1 MNELNN
7 AERLY
12 EIGFQ
17 TLGVWVRDG
26 GYLKYELTPDDAN
39 SRIRL
44 EAGAALYAFVCGGSV
59 LYLGK
64 TSINIASRF
73 VGYKRPAKKQST
85 NVKCHEG
92 ILECIKQH
100 KIVEILTLSGVSQL
114 RWGEFELNIAAGLE
128 DSLIAELDPPW
139 NGKAGKPVTESAM
152 IEEEALHLDKLRLK
166 APPLQ
171 LAGLP
176 IFKIKLGDKYYHD
189 GFINPGVDVSHF
201 FGKDRDT
208 LLLRL
213 GADDARGVE
222 TYIDR
227 KANKTGSPRIYGRKQ
242 TARWFQEHFKLGDI
256 VDAVIINPNE
266 VVLTLP
272 QT

>member
-1 MNELNN
+1 MP
-7 AERLY
+7 
-12 EIGFQ
+12 
-17 TLGVWVRDG
+17 DG
-26 GYLKYELTPDDAN
+26 GFLKYELTPDDAN

-73 VGYKRPAKKQST
+73 VGYKKPAKKQST
-85 NVKCHEG
+85 NIKCHNG
-92 ILECIKQH
+92 ILECIKQN
-100 KIVEILTLSGVSQL
+100 KSVEILTLSGVSQL

-152 IEEEALHLDKLRLK
+152 IEQEALHLDEPQVK
-166 APPLQ
+166 AAPLQ

-176 IFKIKLGDKYYHD
+176 TFKIKLGETYYNQ
-189 GFINPGVDVSHF
+189 GYFNPGGAVSNHL
-201 FGKDRDT
+201 GNDRDT

-222 TYIDR
+222 TRIDR
-227 KANKTGSPRIYGRKQ
+227 KANKGGIPRLYGRKQ
-242 TARWFQEHFKLGDI
+242 TARWFQEHFKLGDT
-256 VDAVIINPNE
+256 VNAVIINPNE
-266 VVLTLP
+266 IVLTLP
-272 QT
+272 RT